1 MTPITIKE
9 VAQEYGAHISTLHR
23 WENQGVIPKSQ
34 KWRSLRKWYLEEIQA
49 HKRGDLKPNKNSPHF
64 TYNGQTQCAIL

>member
-9 VAQEYGAHISTLHR
+9 VAKEYGAHISTLHR

-49 HKRGDLKPNKNSPHF
+49 HKRGDLKP
-64 TYNGQTQCAIL
+64 Q